1 MVSQLLQYP
10 PAATIATPC
19 SALLPRHVWWAAG
32 PFTISLLPFFQLIS
46 YTLSFP
52 FLLYSCLSTNGKS
65 TRFPLSKR
73 PPCSHVCGIR
83 DVGLFIHSYTDCSTG
98 SFSVPLSRLCTCQ
111 DQPLLYQCSSVYT
124 CGAIATW
131 YSSPRVSS
139 GRSIFSYSCAYRAKS
154 YVTRNRPSSVLHYQI
169 QKKLHLKNS
178 SSISSLHH
186 PYWASFHHSLALRL
200 RHFYP
205 HIIIQVLQLHPV
217 IISLLMAWWSH
228 LYQRHS

>member
-1 MVSQLLQYP
+1 MTFIEESNQRCWFIERMPDVIRMAMKQIKHKGRSYYDFPVASLP
-10 PAATIATPC
+10 PAANNCYSLFGTFTPPC
-19 SALLPRHVWWAAG
+19 VVSSRAIYN
-32 PFTISLLPFFQLIS
+32 ISPSLFPAYF

-83 DVGLFIHSYTDCSTG
+83 DVGLSIHSYTDCSTD
-98 SFSVPLSRLCTCQ
+98 SFSLPLSRLCTCQ

-139 GRSIFSYSCAYRAKS
+139 GRSIFSYLVC
-154 YVTRNRPSSVLHYQI
+154 I
-169 QKKLHLKNS
+169 
-178 SSISSLHH
+178 
-186 PYWASFHHSLALRL
+186 
-200 RHFYP
+200 
-205 HIIIQVLQLHPV
+205 
-217 IISLLMAWWSH
+217 
-228 LYQRHS
+228 